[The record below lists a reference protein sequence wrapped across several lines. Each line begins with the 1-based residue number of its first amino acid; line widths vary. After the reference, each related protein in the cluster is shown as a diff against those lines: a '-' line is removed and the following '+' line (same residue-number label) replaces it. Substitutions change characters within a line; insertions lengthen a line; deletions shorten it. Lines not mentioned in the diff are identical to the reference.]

1 MHSRLVASI
10 LVLVLWVGLLLP
22 AGCRRAETPGP
33 ERLQLVVTTIP
44 PIHGLI
50 RPLLPDSVEVDMLV
64 EPGQN
69 AHGHRLTPAQVAT
82 ARTADVLFA
91 VGMGM
96 EEGALEQF
104 QRDRP
109 AHQQIG
115 VFAEMVDVGFSA
127 DGHAGHDHAAGECAS
142 HADMHV
148 WIDPALSAKFV
159 EAAAAMLIERVQTS
173 QPALAADI
181 ATRRDALLA
190 QIKAID
196 AAYTERLA
204 PFAGQSVLTQHP
216 AFARMLERYGLHE
229 VSLSATS
236 GHVGPSAAELSD
248 ALRIVRERGVV
259 AVFLE
264 PQAPSALPRRIAEQ
278 AGLPIGTLD
287 PLGDGEWEALMES
300 NLDALVDT
308 LEKARARP

>member
-1 MHSRLVASI
+1 MHSRLTVAIIST
-10 LVLVLWVGLLLP
+10 LLAGLFALG
-22 AGCRRAETPGP
+22 GCGRGEAPGGD
-33 ERLQLVVTTIP
+33 RLELVVATIP
-44 PIHGLI
+44 PIRGLI
-50 RPLLPDSVEVDMLV
+50 RPLLPETIGVVTLV

-109 AHQQIG
+109 AHQQIA
-115 VFAEMVDVGFSA
+115 VFAELVDAGLSA
-127 DGHAGHDHAAGECAS
+127 DAHAEHDHAAGERAS

-148 WIDPALSAKFV
+148 WTDPVLCAEFV
-159 EAAAAMLIERVQTS
+159 QAASAMLIERVHAA
-173 QPALAADI
+173 QPSLAADI
-181 ATRRDALLA
+181 AARRDAMLA
-190 QIKAID
+190 RIRTVD
-196 AAYTERLA
+196 AAYAERLA
-204 PFAGQSVLTQHP
+204 PFSGQSVLTQHP
-216 AFARMLERYGLHE
+216 AFARMLARYGMHE
-229 VSLSATS
+229 FSLSATS
-236 GHVGPSAAELSD
+236 GHAGPSAAELSA
-248 ALRIVRERGVV
+248 ALATVRDRGVV

-287 PLGDGEWEALMES
+287 PLGSGDWEAMMHS
-300 NLDALVDT
+300 NLDALVAT
-308 LEKARARP
+308 LTQASARP

>member
-1 MHSRLVASI
+1 MLSS
-10 LVLVLWVGLLLP
+10 LLLTGFFGLNACRRVEP
-22 AGCRRAETPGP
+22 AGAD
-33 ERLQLVVTTIP
+33 RLHSVVTTLP

-50 RPLLPDSVEVDMLV
+50 RPLLPDAIEVDMLV

-82 ARTADVLFA
+82 ARAADVLFA

-109 AHQQIG
+109 AHQLIG
-115 VFAEMVDVGFSA
+115 VFAEMVDVGFGG
-127 DGHAGHDHAAGECAS
+127 DGHSHEGHDHEDHDCAS

-148 WIDPALSAKFV
+148 WIDPALCAEFV
-159 EAAAAMLIERVQTS
+159 EAAAAMLIARVNDT
-173 QPALAADI
+173 QPTLAADI
-181 ATRRDALLA
+181 AARRDALLA

-196 AAYTERLA
+196 AAYAERLA

-216 AFARMLERYGLHE
+216 AFARMLERYGMHE
-229 VSLSATS
+229 FSLSTTS
-236 GHVGPSAAELSD
+236 GQAGPSAAELSA
-248 ALRIVRERGVV
+248 ALQTVRDRGVV

-287 PLGDGEWEALMES
+287 PLGGGDWKALMGS

-308 LEKARARP
+308 LAKANSRP